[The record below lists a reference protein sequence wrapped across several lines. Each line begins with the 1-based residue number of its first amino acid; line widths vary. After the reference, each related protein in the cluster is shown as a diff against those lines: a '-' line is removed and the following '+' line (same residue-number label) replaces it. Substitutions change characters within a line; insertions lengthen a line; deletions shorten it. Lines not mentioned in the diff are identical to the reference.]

1 MSDDRI
7 NDVYTLLQYFGSE
20 KTSAS
25 HDDLIEKL
33 DDLDRYWPNGKEHFT
48 GLVNAIISTYLNK
61 ESSDDN
67 Q

>member
-1 MSDDRI
+1 MTDDRI
-7 NDVYTLLQYFGSE
+7 VNDVYTLLQYFGAE
-20 KTSAS
+20 TSAS
-25 HDDLIEKL
+25 HDDLIGKL
-33 DDLDRYWPNGKEHFT
+33 DDLDIYWPNGKEHFS